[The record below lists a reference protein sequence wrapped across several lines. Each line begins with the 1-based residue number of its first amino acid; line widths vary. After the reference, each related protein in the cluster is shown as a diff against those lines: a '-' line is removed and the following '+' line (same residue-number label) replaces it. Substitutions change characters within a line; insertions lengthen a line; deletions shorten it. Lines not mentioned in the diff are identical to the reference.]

1 MPPKAPRVLF
11 VAQPFA
17 RASWYRC
24 VLPAMYGGH
33 DWAGIGGT
41 PPGLT
46 MHAGWVNQSTTHPD
60 LDSYDVIVFQQSRG
74 LRWHDLIKKLR
85 GRGVVCLYEIDD
97 FVHGIRHADDHDFSR
112 FYTKDHLKAMDQC
125 MRACDG
131 VIVST
136 QFLADKYR
144 HNAREGRVWVCENG
158 LDLGRYRLTRPRR
171 GDVAGRETVTI
182 MWAGATGHVR
192 AATPWIE
199 SVLSVMGAVPH
210 SSFVSIGQDFAAVV
224 RQAFPDRAITVPF
237 TALECYPA
245 AMMMG
250 DVSIAPAG
258 RSDWYQAK
266 SDLRAMESQALG
278 IPVVADRHYA
288 GSVVDGETGILVK
301 DHLQARRALREL
313 ASDDGLRER
322 MSVSAR
328 AHATKSFD
336 MASRVSSWDLALS
349 EAASISE

>member
-1 MPPKAPRVLF
+1 MTDPRVLF

-17 RASWYRC
+17 RAGWYRC
-24 VLPAMYGGH
+24 VLPAMYGGY

-41 PPGLT
+41 PPKLS
-46 MHAGWVNQSTTHPD
+46 MHAGWVNESTSHPD
-60 LDSYDVIVFQQSRG
+60 FDSYDVIVFQQPRG

-85 GRGVVCLYEIDD
+85 GRGIVCLYEIDD
-97 FVHGIRHADDHDFSR
+97 YVHGIRRADDHDFSK

-144 HNAREGRVWVCENG
+144 HNTREDRVWVCENG

-199 SVLSVMGAVPH
+199 SALSVMKTVPH
-210 SSFVSIGQDFAAVV
+210 SSFVSVGQDFAAVV
-224 RQAFPDRAITVPF
+224 RQAFPDRAISVPF

-258 RSDWYQAK
+258 RSDWYAAK
-266 SDLRAMESQALG
+266 SDLRAMESLALG
-278 IPVVADRHYA
+278 IPVVADRHYSD
-288 GSVVDGETGILVK
+288 SVVDGETGLVVR
-301 DHLQARRALREL
+301 DHMQAKSALREL
-313 ASDDGLRER
+313 VCDDGLREQ
-322 MSVSAR
+322 MSINAR
-328 AHATKSFD
+328 AYAHANFD
-336 MASRVSSWDLALS
+336 MASRVSSWREALAEAS
-349 EAASISE
+349 EINS